1 MQPHEGGVVGSS
13 LAAVP
18 ANQQVN
24 QSIQR
29 KDEVSA
35 SYSSNPS
42 DNKIKA
48 SERSPEVHDNL
59 ERSTKK
65 TKRLYNPPEM
75 ETMQGVET
83 TPAEETNSEGGG
95 DAIMGES
102 VEASANQKGK
112 LSFKNILTG
121 IRDDE
126 KIDLEEEMAP
136 EISDSYGPWMIAKR
150 SERRQN
156 RYQGMKEGKQ
166 YGAGNQGSNGKKNMD
181 TLGGSRFEA
190 LQENDQEEVN
200 CVEEENIM
208 HEPESSPNNTRGNIQ
223 PISSKGKR
231 PSVQVNEK
239 QILNEKAEKYSG
251 QTSNAAN
258 TSRGE
263 KSSYSKRGYGGN
275 KAGAAERH
283 IVVRGEKYG
292 KVSVATVV
300 ENEFE
305 TQRQEG
311 LNEMVLLEHHE
322 DPPKSNEDVSEVVIE
337 EKDSACDGGGTM
349 EGVSLLAE

>member
-65 TKRLYNPPEM
+65 TKRLYNPPEV

-126 KIDLEEEMAP
+126 KIDLEEEMA
-136 EISDSYGPWMIAKR
+136 SDDEEEDEDMENDKECPLIRLTKEEKARLRRPWRQSLIIKVMGKKVGYTYLLRRLNTIWNPKSRMELITLDNDYFLVKFGSITDYEFAKYGGPWMIM
-150 SERRQN
+150 EH
-156 RYQGMKEGKQ
+156 YLIVKEW
-166 YGAGNQGSNGKKNMD
+166 
-181 TLGGSRFEA
+181 R
-190 LQENDQEEVN
+190 
-200 CVEEENIM
+200 
-208 HEPESSPNNTRGNIQ
+208 PNFDPFADKT
-223 PISSKGKR
+223 
-231 PSVQVNEK
+231 EK
-239 QILNEKAEKYSG
+239 
-251 QTSNAAN
+251 
-258 TSRGE
+258 
-263 KSSYSKRGYGGN
+263 
-275 KAGAAERH
+275 
-283 IVVRGEKYG
+283 
-292 KVSVATVV
+292 
-300 ENEFE
+300 
-305 TQRQEG
+305 
-311 LNEMVLLEHHE
+311 VL
-322 DPPKSNEDVSEVVIE
+322 VWV
-337 EKDSACDGGGTM
+337 
-349 EGVSLLAE
+349 

>member
-1 MQPHEGGVVGSS
+1 MDMEGSS
-13 LAAVP
+13 EKNVGG
-18 ANQQVN
+18 NT
-24 QSIQR
+24 
-29 KDEVSA
+29 E
-35 SYSSNPS
+35 
-42 DNKIKA
+42 KA
-48 SERSPEVHDNL
+48 SS
-59 ERSTKK
+59 STEKS
-65 TKRLYNPPEM
+65 
-75 ETMQGVET
+75 VS
-83 TPAEETNSEGGG
+83 NSNKE
-95 DAIMGES
+95 
-102 VEASANQKGK
+102 
-112 LSFKNILTG
+112 L
-121 IRDDE
+121 IR
-126 KIDLEEEMAP
+126 P

-200 CVEEENIM
+200 RVEEENIM

-263 KSSYSKRGYGGN
+263 DRMDVSDLGVGFWIWDFADGLRLDVIYSSLQEGIWLMK
-275 KAGAAERH
+275 
-283 IVVRGEKYG
+283 GEKELLVMR
-292 KVSVATVV
+292 KVLRWA
-300 ENEFE
+300 EGDRLWE
-305 TQRQEG
+305 T
-311 LNEMVLLEHHE
+311 LL
-322 DPPKSNEDVSEVVIE
+322 K
-337 EKDSACDGGGTM
+337 
-349 EGVSLLAE
+349 